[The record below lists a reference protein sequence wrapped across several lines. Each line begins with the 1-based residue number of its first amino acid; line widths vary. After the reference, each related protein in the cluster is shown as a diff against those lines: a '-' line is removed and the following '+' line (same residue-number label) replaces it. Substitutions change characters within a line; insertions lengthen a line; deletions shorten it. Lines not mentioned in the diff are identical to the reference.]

1 MEESTQQLDSTV
13 EQEVATPAQEENT
26 KTFTQEDLDKVVAER
41 VARERN
47 KYEKKFSGIDL
58 DRYHELV
65 SEQENK
71 ELEARKQRGEFE
83 KILEDTVS
91 KKDTVISDLRNQIH
105 SIKIEGALLNA
116 ASNRKAVN
124 AEQVTRLLQNQ
135 VRLSE
140 DGEVEVTDAQG
151 NARYTDSGKLMSV
164 DQYVAEWLDAN
175 PHFVAST
182 PGGSGSRSAAE
193 QTTNPTEQIDI
204 SKLDM
209 NNRAHRELYKKY
221 KQERASAR

>member
-1 MEESTQQLDSTV
+1 
-13 EQEVATPAQEENT
+13 
-26 KTFTQEDLDKVVAER
+26 
-41 VARERN
+41 
-47 KYEKKFSGIDL
+47 
-58 DRYHELV
+58 
-65 SEQENK
+65 
-71 ELEARKQRGEFE
+71 
-83 KILEDTVS
+83 VS

-151 NARYTDSGKLMSV
+151 NARYTDEGKLMSV
-164 DQYVAEWLDAN
+164 DQYVGEWLDAN

-193 QTTNPTEQIDI
+193 QTTNPTEQIDV

>member
-1 MEESTQQLDSTV
+1 MMEDSTQLDNTV
-13 EQEVATPAQEENT
+13 EQEVATPVQEET

-47 KYEKKFSGIDL
+47 KYEKKYGSIDL
-58 DRYHELV
+58 ERYQKLV
-65 SEQENK
+65 TEQENK

-83 KILEDTVS
+83 KILGETVE
-91 KKDTVISDLRNQIH
+91 KKDSVIKTLKNEIH
-105 SIKIEGALLNA
+105 GIKIEGALLSA

-124 AEQVTRLLQNQ
+124 AEQVTRLLQSN

-140 DGEVEVTDAQG
+140 DGEVEVTDNSG
-151 NARYTDSGKLMSV
+151 NARYTDSGKLMTV
-164 DQYVAEWLDAN
+164 EEYVAEWLDAN

-193 QTTNPTEQIDI
+193 QRVVQDSIDI
-204 SKLDM
+204 TKLDM
-209 NNRAHRELYKKY
+209 NNRAHRELYRKY
-221 KQERASAR
+221 KADMSRQQM